1 MCFLRRVQRLSLT
14 LRVRLEKG
22 KVYFLEL
29 GQRTNYADAWAGGSR
44 FFFLQPERLHKRF
57 KFMFLQTPPMF
68 VGRFGQITKRRPK
81 WHDDYVMH

>member
-1 MCFLRRVQRLSLT
+1 MQRLSLT

>member
-1 MCFLRRVQRLSLT
+1 MQRLSLK